1 MRIII
6 PALLCVAATAVSAEN
21 YGAPITL
28 TGVASV
34 ESAIAKAGGD
44 SAVEVVIEGKVAQV
58 CQAKG
63 CWLGLE
69 SAAGDV
75 HVTFANDSFF
85 VPQTLVGRIVRAQG
99 RLTKAGTRYVF
110 VATGLDVKTYPKRQ

>member
-1 MRIII
+1 MRIIL
-6 PALLCVAATAVSAEN
+6 PALLCAAATIASAEN

-28 TGVASV
+28 TGAASV
-34 ESAIAKAGGD
+34 ESAIARVAGD
-44 SAVEVVIEGKVAQV
+44 SVEVVIEGKVAKV

-110 VATGLDVKTYPKRQ
+110 VATGLDVQAYPKHQ